1 MQLRTVLAWLIKLFI
16 IVGIIFII
24 ARIEQLNNNIQSIP
38 SNKEI
43 IRDSLVRDTLNH
55 TKDSLTIKIVKI
67 RETYEDKKAIIRAAN
82 ECTTCPPA
90 DCPVLH
96 RQAELEGLNKK
107 LRLEQIAKEHEIAIK
122 EERAHS

>member
-24 ARIEQLNNNIQSIP
+24 VRIEQLNNNIQSIP

-67 RETYEDKKAIIRAAN
+67 RETYEDKKAIMSNDTSAN
-82 ECTTCPPA
+82 IQFFTNYINHYNNSGTT
-90 DCPVLH
+90 
-96 RQAELEGLNKK
+96 ENN
-107 LRLEQIAKEHEIAIK
+107 
-122 EERAHS
+122 

>member
-1 MQLRTVLAWLIKLFI
+1 MQLRTVLSWLTKLFI

-24 ARIEQLNNNIQSIP
+24 VRIVQLDNNIQSVP

-67 RETYEDKKAIIRAAN
+67 RETYEDKKAIIMSNDTSADIQFFTN
-82 ECTTCPPA
+82 YIDHYNNSGTTE
-90 DCPVLH
+90 D
-96 RQAELEGLNKK
+96 N
-107 LRLEQIAKEHEIAIK
+107 
-122 EERAHS
+122 

>member
-24 ARIEQLNNNIQSIP
+24 ARIEQLNNNIQSVP

-67 RETYEDKKAIIRAAN
+67 RETYEDKKAIIMSN
-82 ECTTCPPA
+82 DTSA
-90 DCPVLH
+90 DIQFFTNYINH
-96 RQAELEGLNKK
+96 YNNSGKTENN
-107 LRLEQIAKEHEIAIK
+107 
-122 EERAHS
+122 

>member
-16 IVGIIFII
+16 IVGIIFVIV
-24 ARIEQLNNNIQSIP
+24 RIEQLNNNIQSVP

-67 RETYEDKKAIIRAAN
+67 RETYEDKKAIIMSNDTSADIQFFTN
-82 ECTTCPPA
+82 YINHYNNSGTT
-90 DCPVLH
+90 
-96 RQAELEGLNKK
+96 ENN
-107 LRLEQIAKEHEIAIK
+107 
-122 EERAHS
+122 

>member
-24 ARIEQLNNNIQSIP
+24 VRIEQLNNNVQSIP

-67 RETYEDKKAIIRAAN
+67 RETYEDKKAIIMSNDTSADIQFFTN
-82 ECTTCPPA
+82 YINHYNNSGTTK
-90 DCPVLH
+90 
-96 RQAELEGLNKK
+96 NN
-107 LRLEQIAKEHEIAIK
+107 
-122 EERAHS
+122 

>member
-16 IVGIIFII
+16 IVGILFII
-24 ARIEQLNNNIQSIP
+24 IRIEQLNNNIQSIP

-67 RETYEDKKAIIRAAN
+67 RETYEDKKAIIMSNDTSADIQFFTN
-82 ECTTCPPA
+82 YINHYNNSGTT
-90 DCPVLH
+90 
-96 RQAELEGLNKK
+96 ENN
-107 LRLEQIAKEHEIAIK
+107 
-122 EERAHS
+122 

>member
-67 RETYEDKKAIIRAAN
+67 RETYEDKKAIIMSNDTSADIQFFTNYINRYN
-82 ECTTCPPA
+82 NSGTT
-90 DCPVLH
+90 
-96 RQAELEGLNKK
+96 ENN
-107 LRLEQIAKEHEIAIK
+107 
-122 EERAHS
+122 

>member
-16 IVGIIFII
+16 IVGILFII
-24 ARIEQLNNNIQSIP
+24 VRIEQLDNNIQSVP

-67 RETYEDKKAIIRAAN
+67 RETYEDKKAIIMSNDTSADIQFFTN
-82 ECTTCPPA
+82 YINHYNNSGTT
-90 DCPVLH
+90 
-96 RQAELEGLNKK
+96 ENN
-107 LRLEQIAKEHEIAIK
+107 
-122 EERAHS
+122 

>member
-16 IVGIIFII
+16 IVGILFII
-24 ARIEQLNNNIQSIP
+24 VRIEQLNNNIQSVP

-67 RETYEDKKAIIRAAN
+67 RETYEDKKAIIMSN
-82 ECTTCPPA
+82 DTSA
-90 DCPVLH
+90 DIQFFTNYINH
-96 RQAELEGLNKK
+96 YNNSRT
-107 LRLEQIAKEHEIAIK
+107 IK
-122 EERAHS
+122 DN

>member
-24 ARIEQLNNNIQSIP
+24 VRIEQLNNNIQSVP

-55 TKDSLTIKIVKI
+55 TKDSLTVKIVKI
-67 RETYEDKKAIIRAAN
+67 RETYEDKKAIIMSNDTSADIQFFTN
-82 ECTTCPPA
+82 YINHYNNSGTT
-90 DCPVLH
+90 
-96 RQAELEGLNKK
+96 ENN
-107 LRLEQIAKEHEIAIK
+107 
-122 EERAHS
+122 

>member
-24 ARIEQLNNNIQSIP
+24 VRIEQLNNNVQSIP

-67 RETYEDKKAIIRAAN
+67 RETYEDKKAIIMSNDTSADIQFFTN
-82 ECTTCPPA
+82 YINHYNNSGTT
-90 DCPVLH
+90 
-96 RQAELEGLNKK
+96 ENN
-107 LRLEQIAKEHEIAIK
+107 
-122 EERAHS
+122 

>member
-16 IVGIIFII
+16 IVGILFII
-24 ARIEQLNNNIQSIP
+24 VRIEQLNNNIQSIP

-67 RETYEDKKAIIRAAN
+67 RETYEDKKAIIMSNDTSADIQFFTN
-82 ECTTCPPA
+82 YINHYNNSGTTK
-90 DCPVLH
+90 
-96 RQAELEGLNKK
+96 NN
-107 LRLEQIAKEHEIAIK
+107 
-122 EERAHS
+122 

>member
-67 RETYEDKKAIIRAAN
+67 RETYEDKKAIIMSNDTSADIQFFTN
-82 ECTTCPPA
+82 YINHYNNSGTT
-90 DCPVLH
+90 
-96 RQAELEGLNKK
+96 ENN
-107 LRLEQIAKEHEIAIK
+107 
-122 EERAHS
+122 

>member
-16 IVGIIFII
+16 IVGIIFISV
-24 ARIEQLNNNIQSIP
+24 RIEQLNNNVQSIP

-67 RETYEDKKAIIRAAN
+67 RETYEDKKAIIMSNDTSADIQFFTN
-82 ECTTCPPA
+82 YINHYNKSGTTK
-90 DCPVLH
+90 
-96 RQAELEGLNKK
+96 NN
-107 LRLEQIAKEHEIAIK
+107 
-122 EERAHS
+122 

>member
-43 IRDSLVRDTLNH
+43 IRDPLVRDTLNH

-67 RETYEDKKAIIRAAN
+67 RETYEDKKAIIMSNDTSADIQFFTN
-82 ECTTCPPA
+82 YINHYNNSGTT
-90 DCPVLH
+90 
-96 RQAELEGLNKK
+96 ENN
-107 LRLEQIAKEHEIAIK
+107 
-122 EERAHS
+122 

>member
-55 TKDSLTIKIVKI
+55 TKNSLTIKIVEI
-67 RETYEDKKAIIRAAN
+67 RETYEDKKAIIMSNDTSADIQFFTN
-82 ECTTCPPA
+82 YINHYNNSGTT
-90 DCPVLH
+90 
-96 RQAELEGLNKK
+96 ENN
-107 LRLEQIAKEHEIAIK
+107 
-122 EERAHS
+122 

>member
-1 MQLRTVLAWLIKLFI
+1 MQLKTVLAWLIKLFI

-24 ARIEQLNNNIQSIP
+24 VRIEQLNNIQSVP

-67 RETYEDKKAIIRAAN
+67 RETYEDKKAIIMSN
-82 ECTTCPPA
+82 DTSA
-90 DCPVLH
+90 DIQFFTNYINH
-96 RQAELEGLNKK
+96 YNNSGTIENN
-107 LRLEQIAKEHEIAIK
+107 
-122 EERAHS
+122 

>member
-16 IVGIIFII
+16 IVGILFII
-24 ARIEQLNNNIQSIP
+24 VRIEQLNNNIQSVP

-67 RETYEDKKAIIRAAN
+67 RETYEDKKAIIMSN
-82 ECTTCPPA
+82 DTSA
-90 DCPVLH
+90 DIQFFTNYINH
-96 RQAELEGLNKK
+96 YNNSGTAENN
-107 LRLEQIAKEHEIAIK
+107 
-122 EERAHS
+122 

>member
-43 IRDSLVRDTLNH
+43 IRDSLARDTLNH

-67 RETYEDKKAIIRAAN
+67 RETYEDKKAIIMSNDTSADIQFFTN
-82 ECTTCPPA
+82 YINHYNNSGTT
-90 DCPVLH
+90 
-96 RQAELEGLNKK
+96 ENN
-107 LRLEQIAKEHEIAIK
+107 
-122 EERAHS
+122 

>member
-1 MQLRTVLAWLIKLFI
+1 MQLRTVLSQLTKLFI

-24 ARIEQLNNNIQSIP
+24 VRIVQLDNNIQSIP

-67 RETYEDKKAIIRAAN
+67 RETYEDKKAIIMSNDTSADIQFFTN
-82 ECTTCPPA
+82 YIDHYNNSGTTE
-90 DCPVLH
+90 D
-96 RQAELEGLNKK
+96 N
-107 LRLEQIAKEHEIAIK
+107 
-122 EERAHS
+122 

>member
-24 ARIEQLNNNIQSIP
+24 VRIEQLNNIQSVP

-67 RETYEDKKAIIRAAN
+67 RETYEDKKAIIMSNDTSADIQFFTN
-82 ECTTCPPA
+82 YINHYNNSGTTK
-90 DCPVLH
+90 
-96 RQAELEGLNKK
+96 NN
-107 LRLEQIAKEHEIAIK
+107 
-122 EERAHS
+122 

>member
-24 ARIEQLNNNIQSIP
+24 VNIIQLNNNIQSVP

-67 RETYEDKKAIIRAAN
+67 RETYEDKKAIIMSNDTSADIQFFTNYIDHYNNSRATEDN
-82 ECTTCPPA
+82 
-90 DCPVLH
+90 
-96 RQAELEGLNKK
+96 
-107 LRLEQIAKEHEIAIK
+107 
-122 EERAHS
+122 

>member
-1 MQLRTVLAWLIKLFI
+1 MQLRTVLSWLIKLFI

-67 RETYEDKKAIIRAAN
+67 RETYEDKKAIIMSNDTSADIQFFTN
-82 ECTTCPPA
+82 YINHYNNSGTT
-90 DCPVLH
+90 
-96 RQAELEGLNKK
+96 ENN
-107 LRLEQIAKEHEIAIK
+107 
-122 EERAHS
+122 

>member
-1 MQLRTVLAWLIKLFI
+1 MQLKTVLAWLIKLFI

-67 RETYEDKKAIIRAAN
+67 RETYEDKKAIIMSNDTSADIQFFTN
-82 ECTTCPPA
+82 YINHYNNSGTT
-90 DCPVLH
+90 
-96 RQAELEGLNKK
+96 ENN
-107 LRLEQIAKEHEIAIK
+107 
-122 EERAHS
+122 